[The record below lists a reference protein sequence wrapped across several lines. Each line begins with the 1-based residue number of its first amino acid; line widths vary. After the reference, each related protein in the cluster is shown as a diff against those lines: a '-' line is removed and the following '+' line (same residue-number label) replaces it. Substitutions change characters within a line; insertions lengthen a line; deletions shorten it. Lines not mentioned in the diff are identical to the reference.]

1 MKYNVK
7 SYLKK
12 LYEKGLLKEYIINYL
27 VNKHKIS
34 TNFDELS
41 QRIILLEITKE
52 EISNSKTMNKDDID
66 TYYFGFVV
74 VVVVSGMLFYEIPI
88 IIGINLVVYGV
99 SIPVIKFFF
108 KIKKERNIK
117 EEIEMLNVIK
127 EYLKSKEF
135 NNEIVFTKLKK

>member
-99 SIPVIKFFF
+99 SIPVIKFFS